1 MQNDIDKH
9 IAVIEKAHKK
19 IDNIN
24 DSLDGDI
31 LLVDFSNYKWKL
43 KNTEKKLR
51 KYSELCNSVFDDL
64 FVKPK
69 KLKTL
74 FAFLT
79 LFVFI
84 AFSAY
89 NHNYTSNALFL
100 LFIYAFIFYCV
111 HQNYEQ
117 KFSRF
122 YKGNKISVMHER
134 KYIEISAKEIV
145 KEKQR
150 RKKK

>member
-1 MQNDIDKH
+1 MQNDINQQ
-9 IAVIEKAHKK
+9 IAIIEKAHKK

-31 LLVDFSNYKWKL
+31 LLVDFSNHKWKL

-51 KYSELCNSVFDDL
+51 KYSEICNSVFEDL

-79 LFVFI
+79 ILTFF
-84 AFSAY
+84 ALSAY
-89 NHNYTSNALFL
+89 NHNYVSNALFL
-100 LFIYAFIFYCV
+100 FFIYAFVFYCV
-111 HQNYEQ
+111 HQNYEH

-145 KEKQR
+145 KEKHRR
-150 RKKK
+150 RKK